1 MTIVRSFTRCA
12 ECAHAVE
19 VMEPDRFGVK
29 HPSTEVIHCSHF
41 QQFRAMRITRTCAE
55 FKRIREAA

>member
-19 VMEPDRFGVK
+19 VMEPDRHGVK
-29 HPSTEVIHCSHF
+29 RPSTEVVHCAHF
-41 QQFRAMRITRTCAE
+41 QQFRAVRITRTCEE
-55 FKRIREAA
+55 FKRRKDAA

>member
-29 HPSTEVIHCSHF
+29 HPSTEVVHCTIF
-41 QQFRAMRITRTCAE
+41 QQFRAVRITRTCAE
-55 FKRIREAA
+55 FQRRKDAA